1 MAIPQI
7 DFKQRKAALQDIEII
22 ELSNLYTRKFKDHD
36 PQAPHRLSF
45 FMAVIFEKGE
55 GKQMV
60 DFEEY
65 KFKPGTVISVQ
76 REQVTAFDLTNKP
89 EGKILIFTQEYLD
102 AVHANMRLPSF
113 TPTHLNSQ
121 YSPAFELDEDNRQR
135 TFSLLNEMIAE
146 LTSEGGDPLIVMYL
160 FSALTLL
167 HRRLKTVGEVDN
179 LSPSQSRLL
188 SRFIALLQEH
198 FERTRDAN
206 WYSDQLA
213 TTYKT
218 LNQVCKASTSLTAK
232 QMIDAFTITEIKRRL
247 VVSKI
252 TSQKIAYD
260 FGFEDPSNFVKYFK
274 KETGLTPSM
283 FRNHYQ

>member
-1 MAIPQI
+1 MAIPLI
-7 DFKQRKAALQDIEII
+7 DFKQREAALQDVEII
-22 ELSNLYTRKFKDHD
+22 ELSKLYTREFKDHD

-45 FMAVIFEKGE
+45 FMTVIFEKGE

-60 DFEEY
+60 DFKEHA
-65 KFKPGTVISVQ
+65 FKPGTVISVQ
-76 REQVTAFDLTNKP
+76 REQVTAFDLGDKP
-89 EGKILIFTQEYLD
+89 EGKILIFTQAYLD
-102 AVHANMRLPSF
+102 AVHANMKLPSF

-121 YSPAFELDEDNRQR
+121 YSPAFELDEENRKR
-135 TFSLLNEMIAE
+135 TSSLLNEMIAE
-146 LTSEGGDPLIVMYL
+146 LTCEDGDPLIVMYL

-206 WYSDQLA
+206 WYADQLA

-252 TSQKIAYD
+252 TSQQLAYD

-274 KETGLTPSM
+274 KETGLTPSK
-283 FRNHYQ
+283 FRNHYL

>member
-1 MAIPQI
+1 MRPQ
-7 DFKQRKAALQDIEII
+7 
-22 ELSNLYTRKFKDHD
+22 
-36 PQAPHRLSF
+36 
-45 FMAVIFEKGE
+45 
-55 GKQMV
+55 
-60 DFEEY
+60 
-65 KFKPGTVISVQ
+65 
-76 REQVTAFDLTNKP
+76 
-89 EGKILIFTQEYLD
+89 LIFTQEYLD

-188 SRFIALLQEH
+188 SRFITLLQEH

-218 LNQVCKASTSLTAK
+218 LNHICKLATGLTAK
-232 QMIDAFTITEIKRRL
+232 QLIDNYTVLELKRLLLVTNRNSQTLAF
-247 VVSKI
+247 
-252 TSQKIAYD
+252 D
-260 FGFEDPSNFVKYFK
+260 HGFDDASNFVKYFK
-274 KETGLTPSM
+274 KHTGITPSQ
-283 FRNHYQ
+283 FQKQYK